1 MQKIISLFVVTVL
14 IYSFLNAEAPGES
27 NPVSD
32 EVKLSEVVVNASRTQ
47 TLLKEMPAAVTVLPA
62 SLLSDNEV
70 YSITQASA
78 MIPNFFMPDYGTKLT
93 SPVYIRGMGSR
104 INAPSVGMYVDGIPY
119 FEKAAFDFDFFDV
132 QKIEVLRGPQGTLFG
147 RNSMGGLINITT
159 RSPFDYQGSHVL
171 VSSGNYGFGRINAGH
186 YQLLSENLG
195 YSIAASFLQQGGFH
209 TNTTL
214 NRKADKLSSYGLR
227 FKLQY
232 KMNER
237 WSADLSTNTDY
248 SEQTGYPYAP
258 FNKSTLTA
266 GDIVYNQASGY
277 NRLLMSN
284 ALKVNYQGEGWSFV
298 NTLSHQ
304 FLNDN
309 QLLDQDFGPD
319 SIYFAQQRQ
328 NQHHLANEAIF
339 QSAGNT
345 RYKWLTG
352 VFLFMQDVNNEV
364 EVDYYKA
371 PTPAGIRKMWY
382 QMDFMPKTLG
392 AAVFHQSDYRILP
405 GLTLT
410 AGLRYDYEQSELH
423 YRYQGKLAGNNLPA
437 VDTVY
442 QALQE
447 GVLLPKAAVA
457 WAVHPNVNIYASYA
471 TGYKP
476 GGFNVAFERP
486 EHLMFKKETSYNFET
501 GIKASLFDYLF
512 AEGALFYAM
521 LENQQIYRTAP
532 SGRGSYLDN
541 SGLSRN
547 MGFELSLSNR
557 SFYGF
562 EAAAAYGFTHAEIL
576 EYVLNDNLN
585 YNNKLTPYIPR
596 HTLALQATQTL
607 IFPKSGLIEKMKL
620 HVSYQQTGE
629 LYWNLSNTLQEAGYG
644 VLNAKIAL
652 IKNNIQLDFW
662 GKNLTNTQYN
672 AFIFEV
678 GPAAY
683 AQKSKPLQ
691 AGATITWKL

>member
-1 MQKIISLFVVTVL
+1 MKNFITTVVFLLFINTCL
-14 IYSFLNAEAPGES
+14 YSETPGEANS
-27 NPVSD
+27 VSD
-32 EVKLSEVVVNASRTQ
+32 EVKLSELVVNASRTQ
-47 TLLKEMPAAVTVLPA
+47 TLLKDLPTAVSVLPA
-62 SLLSDNEV
+62 SLLSANEV
-70 YSITQASA
+70 HSITQASA

-119 FEKAAFDFDFFDV
+119 FEKAAFNFDFFDV

-159 RSPFDYQGSHVL
+159 RSPFDYQGTHVL
-171 VSSGNYGFGRINAGH
+171 VSSANFGFRRINAGH
-186 YQLLSENLG
+186 YQMLSEKLG
-195 YSIAASFLQQGGFH
+195 YSVAASLLQQDGFH

-214 NRKADKLSSYGLR
+214 NRKADKLSSYGIR

-232 KMNER
+232 KINEQ
-237 WSADLSTNTDY
+237 WSADILTNTDY
-248 SEQTGYPYAP
+248 TEQSGYPYAP
-258 FNKSTLTA
+258 FNKTTLTS
-266 GDIVYNQASGY
+266 GNIVYNQASGY
-277 NRLLMSN
+277 ERLLMSN
-284 ALKVNYQGEGWSFV
+284 ALKVHYQGKGWSFA

-304 FLNDN
+304 FLDDN

-319 SIYFAQQRQ
+319 SIFFAQQRQ
-328 NQHHLANEAIF
+328 HQHHLANEALF
-339 QSAGNT
+339 QSTGNT
-345 RYKWLTG
+345 RYRWLTG
-352 VFLFMQDVNNEV
+352 VFVFMQDVNNEV
-364 EVDYYKA
+364 EVDFYKA

-392 AAVFHQSDYRILP
+392 AALFHQSDYKLLP
-405 GLTLT
+405 GLTFT
-410 AGLRYDYEQSELH
+410 AGLRYDYEQSALH

-447 GVLLPKAAVA
+447 AVLLPKVALA
-457 WAVHPNVNIYASYA
+457 WAVHPDVNIYASYA
-471 TGYKP
+471 SGYKP

-486 EHLMFKKETSYNFET
+486 EHLKFKKETSYNFET
-501 GIKASLFDYLF
+501 GVKASLFDYLF

-576 EYVLNDNLN
+576 EYVLNDNVN
-585 YNNKLTPYIPR
+585 YNHKLTPYIPR
-596 HTLALQATQTL
+596 HTLAVQLTQT
-607 IFPKSGLIEKMKL
+607 INFRETAWIEKLKL

-644 VLNAKIAL
+644 ILNAKIAL
-652 IKNNIQLDFW
+652 INQNIQLDIW

-691 AGATITWKL
+691 IGATVALKL

>member
-1 MQKIISLFVVTVL
+1 MKKIITIVAV
-14 IYSFLNAEAPGES
+14 IFLVNSCLYAESPGES
-27 NPVSD
+27 SAVSD
-32 EVKLSEVVVNASRTQ
+32 EVKLSELVVNASRTQ
-47 TLLKEMPAAVTVLPA
+47 TLLKEMTSAVTVLPE
-62 SLLSDNEV
+62 SMLSNNEI

-159 RSPFDYQGSHVL
+159 RSPFDYQGTHVL
-171 VSSGNYGFGRINAGH
+171 VSKGNHGFGRINTGH
-186 YQLLSENLG
+186 YQLLSDKLG
-195 YSIAASFLQQGGFH
+195 YSVAASFLQQDGFH

-214 NRKADKLSSYGLR
+214 NNKADKLTSYGVR

-232 KMNER
+232 KMTDR
-237 WSADLSTNTDY
+237 WSIDFSTNTDY
-248 SEQTGYPYAP
+248 SEQSGYPYAP
-258 FNKSTLTA
+258 FNKTTFTA

-277 NRLLMSN
+277 DRMLMSN
-284 ALKVNYQGEGWSFV
+284 ALKVNYRGKGWSFA

-304 FLNDN
+304 YLNDN
-309 QLLDQDFGPD
+309 QLLDQDFGAD
-319 SIYFAQQRQ
+319 SVYFAQQRQ
-328 NQHHLANEAIF
+328 NQHHIANEAVF
-339 QSAGNT
+339 QSSGNT
-345 RYKWLTG
+345 RYQWLAG
-352 VFLFMQDVNNEV
+352 LFVFMQDVNNEI

-382 QMDFMPKTLG
+382 QMDFMPQTLG
-392 AAVFHQSDYRILP
+392 AALFHQSEYRIMP

-410 AGLRYDYEQSELH
+410 AGLRYDYEQSELK
-423 YRYQGKLAGNNLPA
+423 YRYQGTLAGNNLTS

-442 QALQE
+442 QALKE
-447 GVLLPKAAVA
+447 AVLLPKVA
-457 WAVHPNVNIYASYA
+457 IGWAVNPGLNVYASYA

-476 GGFNVAFERP
+476 GGFNTAFERP
-486 EHLMFKKETSYNFET
+486 EHLMFRKETSYNLEA
-501 GIKASLFDYLF
+501 GVKASLFDYLF

-547 MGFELSLSNR
+547 MGFEMSISNR
-557 SFYGF
+557 TFQGF
-562 EAAAAYGFTHAEIL
+562 EAAAAYGYTHAEIL
-576 EYVLNDNLN
+576 ESVLNDNLN
-585 YNNKLTPYIPR
+585 YNNKFTPYIPR
-596 HTLALQATQTL
+596 HTFTAQATQSLVFPDGSL
-607 IFPKSGLIEKMKL
+607 IDKLKM
-620 HVSYQQTGE
+620 HVSFQQTGT
-629 LYWNLSNTLQEAGYG
+629 LYWNLSNNLKEDGYSI
-644 VLNAKIAL
+644 LNAKIAL
-652 IKNNIQLDFW
+652 IKSNLQIDFW

-691 AGATITWKL
+691 IGTTITWRL